1 MSEWIPCGDAFLPA
15 DVVRWREGVWE
26 RPNRGKAK
34 PRMTGERQVT
44 AELLA
49 DEGDGWVRLLV
60 RACVVIEDKSDG
72 RRALLLKPGEEI
84 KRKRSTLEKGTP
96 ERLRWSDESAR
107 VELLAQRPE
116 PVPAKPRKPRGRK
129 PPARKAQRPRKRP

>member
-1 MSEWIPCGDAFLPA
+1 MSDWIPCGDAFLPA

-34 PRMTGERQVT
+34 PRMTGERIVT

-49 DEGDGWVRLLV
+49 DGGDGWVRLLV
-60 RACVVIEDKSDG
+60 RACFVMEDKSDG

-84 KRKRSTLEKGTP
+84 KRKRTTLEKGAP

-107 VELLAQRPE
+107 AELLAQRPA
-116 PVPAKPRKPRGRK
+116 PAPAKSGRAKGRKRKPRPGT
-129 PPARKAQRPRKRP
+129 QR